1 MTYILFVP
9 DSLCNKFISY
19 LLLGN
24 PSVNPMVNVQ
34 NVSHGEYITGGPK
47 NPAKVHE
54 PYISCFVSDE
64 LVSEEAFNHADC
76 ICGHKDYVLSHNLL
90 AF

>member
-34 NVSHGEYITGGPK
+34 NVSHREYVTGVCQES
-47 NPAKVHE
+47 NPSLEIVGLDIE
-54 PYISCFVSDE
+54 
-64 LVSEEAFNHADC
+64 
-76 ICGHKDYVLSHNLL
+76 YVD
-90 AF
+90 